1 MQWAVREASLGGVLA
16 QVRESLS
23 NPCSRSG
30 RKEVL
35 QWMMSSL
42 MQFPT
47 GPPPPLTALLSLR
60 VLPNLLSSEGLGR
73 RVRAQR
79 AVREA
84 RPGWALT
91 KVGVS

>member
-1 MQWAVREASLGGVLA
+1 MMSSVKHFLPSPFLTTLLTLHLSWGPLSSQGLGRRVRLQWAVREASLGGVLA

-35 QWMMSSL
+35 QRMMSSL

-47 GPPPPLTALLSLR
+47 GPPPP
-60 VLPNLLSSEGLGR
+60 
-73 RVRAQR
+73 
-79 AVREA
+79 
-84 RPGWALT
+84 
-91 KVGVS
+91 